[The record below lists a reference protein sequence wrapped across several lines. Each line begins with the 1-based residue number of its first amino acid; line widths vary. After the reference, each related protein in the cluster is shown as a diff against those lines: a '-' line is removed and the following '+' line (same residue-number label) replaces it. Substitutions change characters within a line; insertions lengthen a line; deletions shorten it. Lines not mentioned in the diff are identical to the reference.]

1 MEKIELDD
9 FLTDG
14 ILKEKNFRIK
24 IQKIDWNIY
33 KDKKVLIKGCT
44 SVPVP
49 IWTYLIIT
57 AKLSQ
62 NAKVSPKN
70 PSSGM
75 PIASTLLPIIT
86 DCNLSQS

>member
-14 ILKEKNFRIK
+14 ILKEKDFRIK
-24 IQKIDWNIY
+24 IDAINWTIY

-49 IWTYLIIT
+49 IWSYLIIT

-62 NAKVSPKN
+62 NAKQILFGEPCSAVDIFKQP
-70 PSSGM
+70 
-75 PIASTLLPIIT
+75 
-86 DCNLSQS
+86 

>member
-14 ILKEKNFRIK
+14 ILKEKSFRVK
-24 IQKIDWNIY
+24 VKEVNWNIY

-49 IWTYLIIT
+49 IWSYLIIT
-57 AKLSQ
+57 AKLT
-62 NAKVSPKN
+62 K
-70 PSSGM
+70 
-75 PIASTLLPIIT
+75 IAQAVYFGEPCSAIEIYKK
-86 DCNLSQS
+86 